1 MIQAPAQW
9 PTLGVILFMCVAEK
23 RAHIIALSIDD
34 SANKHPIRFDFVEHQ
49 IGLEH
54 YNRDDV
60 MEDPATH
67 P

>member
-34 SANKHPIRFDFVEHQ
+34 SADKHPIRFDFVEHQ